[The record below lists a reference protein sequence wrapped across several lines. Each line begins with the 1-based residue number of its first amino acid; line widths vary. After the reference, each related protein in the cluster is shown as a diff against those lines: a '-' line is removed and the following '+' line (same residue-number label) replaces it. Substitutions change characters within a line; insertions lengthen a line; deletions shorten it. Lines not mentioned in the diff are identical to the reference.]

1 MNTVSQQYK
10 MKGMLITNHELEVP
24 LDWVS
29 FNKSFNRSSNKSL
42 NKTPDNSSMITLFAR
57 EVVDVNRADEELPL
71 LLFLQGGPGGK
82 SPRPMPGSPSWMEE
96 ALKTHR
102 VILIDQR
109 GTGRSSRIDTNL
121 ISKLSAEEGRDYLLK
136 FRADSIVADCEHLR
150 KTVYGGRLF
159 ETLGQSYGGFI
170 TLTYLSQAPE
180 GLAAC
185 YVTGGLAGL
194 EESAQEVYQLT
205 YQRVIEKNQD
215 YYARYPED
223 AKVMAK
229 IAQCLKNDKV
239 LLPDGD
245 QLTLER
251 FQSIGILLGMGPGI
265 DQVHWLVDEA
275 FACSDK
281 TRLSDVFLEQVMNI
295 TSYHE
300 GPLFA
305 VIHES
310 IYGRPNESTSWAAHQ
325 LRDQFSEFVASNSP
339 LMLTGEM
346 IYPWMFEQITS
357 LRPFTDAANSLA
369 DYQGYKPL
377 YDLEKLAQNKV
388 PVVAA
393 VYHNDMYVPRELSLK
408 TASQVANMQIWL
420 TNSYEHDGVRQSTE
434 VFCKLRELMLDQ
446 GGPLKSST

>member
-1 MNTVSQQYK
+1 MNTVQKQYK
-10 MKGMLITNHELEVP
+10 MKGMQITEYELDVP
-24 LDWVS
+24 LDWTSCDQDSV
-29 FNKSFNRSSNKSL
+29 NHTAGN
-42 NKTPDNSSMITLFAR
+42 TPTITLFAR
-57 EVVDVNRADEELPL
+57 EVVDINRADEELPL

-82 SPRPMPGSPSWMEE
+82 SPRPMPGSPSWMAE

-170 TLTYLSQAPE
+170 TLTYLSKAPA

-223 AKVMAK
+223 ANTMAK
-229 IAQCLKNDKV
+229 IAQCLNNETV

-275 FACSDK
+275 FAGSDK

-305 VIHES
+305 AIHES
-310 IYGRPNESTSWAAHQ
+310 IYGRPNKSTSWAAQQ
-325 LRDQFSEFVASNSP
+325 LRDQFSEFDASHSP
-339 LMLTGEM
+339 MMLTGEM
-346 IYPWMFEQITS
+346 IYPWMFDQISS
-357 LRPFTDAANSLA
+357 LHPFADAANALA
-369 DYQGYKPL
+369 EYENYAPL
-377 YDLEKLAQNKV
+377 YDLEKLAENKV

-408 TASQVANMQIWL
+408 TASQVANSQVWI
-420 TNSYEHDGVRQSTE
+420 TNSYEHDGVRQSPE
-434 VFCKLRELMLDQ
+434 VFCKLRELLLDQ
-446 GGPLKSST
+446 GGPLKS